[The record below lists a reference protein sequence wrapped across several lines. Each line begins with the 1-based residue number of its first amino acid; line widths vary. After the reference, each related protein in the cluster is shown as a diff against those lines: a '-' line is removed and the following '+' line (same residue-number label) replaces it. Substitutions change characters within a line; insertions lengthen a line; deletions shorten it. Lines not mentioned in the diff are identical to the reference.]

1 MYTARDLM
9 TPDPIVVRETAT
21 VSEAV
26 RLFQALEIRHLP
38 VVNAAHELV
47 GMLSDRD
54 LRAFTIPD
62 MIDGE
67 WVGAIQLALE
77 ARVATLMSSDPL
89 SVPLDADAPEII
101 DLMLDNRIGAVPVVD
116 ADGRIAGIVSYVDLL
131 RVLSADECDD
141 EAAQ

>member
-1 MYTARDLM
+1 M

-26 RLFQALEIRHLP
+26 RIFQALEIRHLP

-54 LRAFTIPD
+54 LRALTIPD
-62 MIDGE
+62 MVDGE
-67 WVGAIQLALE
+67 WLGAIQLALE
-77 ARVATLMSSDPL
+77 ARIATAMSSDPL

-101 DLMLDNRIGAVPVVD
+101 DLMLDNKIGAVPVVD

-131 RVLSADECDD
+131 RALASAELQQ
-141 EAAQ
+141 AV